1 MGEKGKFGRERRDDW
16 RYHERKKRER
26 ERGRKERVKRKR
38 RPIGKEIIKDRRE
51 KETENEVFREE

>member
-1 MGEKGKFGRERRDDW
+1 MGEKGIFGKRGETIGDTMKER
-16 RYHERKKRER
+16 RER

-51 KETENEVFREE
+51 KETERRGRRGF